1 MAATSTPR
9 RKSITMKLI
18 GRFTNAI
25 PLGTTSGNHDPGKL
39 EVRGHIKQQLA
50 ALDPLLIG

>member
-9 RKSITMKLI
+9 KKSITMKLI
-18 GRFTNAI
+18 GPFTNAI

-39 EVRGHIKQQLA
+39 EVRGHIKTTVGRA
-50 ALDPLLIG
+50 RPAV